1 MLECGVAPN
10 SGIAVKSSEASG
22 SLKRDLPW
30 LVLLLTASAL
40 LGANYIFRTSIDLGE
55 SRVFLLWDDAMISMQ
70 YAKNLAEGHGLVWS
84 PDSEAI
90 QGITNLGVTL
100 IMSVIHVLPV
110 DESRT
115 SAVFQGLNLA
125 ALLGIIL
132 LGHQLASFGLR
143 RDRGLNLSV
152 AAMVAL
158 CFPLQV
164 MSLQGSDTGLIT
176 LWLLSC
182 HLVYLRTVE
191 QQQRRI
197 PWLLFLLLAVG
208 PFLRL
213 DSLIYALPLLAGCV
227 RLPGAAIPKLAV
239 GAALVGGVVA
249 ALLLF
254 GALYYGDPLPNT
266 YYLKATGQPKL
277 LMLTMGAEQLWWW
290 VQCWFLA
297 LPLAGVAAYRHW
309 KQPWVRQWVLCFSL
323 SAAYHVWVGGD
334 LQPNQGSRF
343 LLPGLPFLLILAAE
357 GATIVVG
364 LFLRPSDSG
373 ALRRGLCAALCL
385 VAVLT
390 SNSTVS
396 TAEILSNS
404 RETLLKFYNRRNLA
418 NAMFYREFTDPST
431 VIALHWAGLISY
443 FSQRPVRDVLG
454 KSDRYIAR
462 MQVDTFAPG
471 HSKWDWNYELETVKP
486 DIFNKISR
494 GLSDMPKFQADYVRV
509 DSRLCPEFYIRK
521 DRRDL
526 LRDQH
531 KLKFTDLSS
540 VE

>member
-1 MLECGVAPN
+1 M
-10 SGIAVKSSEASG
+10 KSAEASG
-22 SLKRDLPW
+22 SLKGDLPW
-30 LVLLLTASAL
+30 LALLLTACAV
-40 LGANYIFRTSIDLGE
+40 LGANYIFRTSIDLGD
-55 SRVFLLWDDAMISMQ
+55 SRVFVLWDDAMISMQ
-70 YAKNLAEGHGLVWS
+70 YARNLAEGNGLVWS
-84 PDSEAI
+84 PDDEAV

-100 IMSVIHVLPV
+100 IMSAIHTLPV

-164 MSLQGSDTGLIT
+164 MTLQGSDTGLIA
-176 LWLLSC
+176 LWLLGC
-182 HLVYLRTVE
+182 HLVFVRMLE
-191 QQQRRI
+191 QQQPRT
-197 PWLLFLLLAVG
+197 PWFLFLLLAVG
-208 PFLRL
+208 PILRL
-213 DSLIYALPLLAGCV
+213 DSLIYALPLLAGTA
-227 RLPGAAIPKLAV
+227 RLPGAALPRLAL
-239 GAALVGGVVA
+239 GAALLAGVVA

-254 GALYYGDPLPNT
+254 GVFYYGDPLPNT

-290 VQCWFLA
+290 VQCWALA

-309 KQPWVRQWVLCFSL
+309 KKPWVRQWVLCFSL
-323 SAAYHVWVGGD
+323 TAAYHVWVGGD

-343 LLPGLPFLLILAAE
+343 LLPSLPFLLILAAE
-357 GATIVVG
+357 GAAIVVD
-364 LFLRPSDSG
+364 LLLRPSDSG
-373 ALRRGLCAALCL
+373 GLRRGLCTALCL
-385 VAVLT
+385 LAVLT

-396 TAEILSNS
+396 TSEMLSDS

-431 VIALHWAGLISY
+431 IIALHWAGLISY
-443 FSQRPVRDVLG
+443 FSHRPVRDVLG

-462 MQVDTFAPG
+462 LQVDTFAPG
-471 HSKWDWNYELETVKP
+471 HSKWDWDYELETVKP
-486 DIFNKISR
+486 DIFNKKSR
-494 GLSDMPKFQADYVRV
+494 GLANFPKFRSDYVRV
-509 DSRLCPEFYIRK
+509 DSRLCPEFYIRR
-521 DRRDL
+521 DRRAL

-531 KLKFTDLSS
+531 KLRFTDMPS